1 VSTDSKPGWC
11 PQDLWDETSSAFDL
25 LYESEPAFKFGFEY
39 EIRSMAAAVAMVA
52 IATERERAARV
63 CEQQAHAFLS
73 PEYTADQPLGSFEER
88 FACASCADAIRATP
102 NQTGEVDRT

>member
-1 VSTDSKPGWC
+1 MSADNKPDWC

-25 LYESEPAFKFGFEY
+25 LYESEPDLEGGCEY
-39 EIRSMAAAVAMVA
+39 GIRSMAAAVAMVA

-73 PEYTADQPLGSFEER
+73 PEYTTDQPLGSFEER
-88 FACASCADAIRATP
+88 FACDLCASAIRAAPQLAERVT
-102 NQTGEVDRT
+102 E